1 MKPVSIKMQEKI
13 MFIPYLN
20 YANIPILLYNSIF
33 FYKSVH
39 TSLKSLW
46 IFSSTCLPLIIA
58 QQCFSVILP
67 TVGVVILYVNAYI
80 IPVILG
86 YRFVHLQKDLQH
98 K

>member
-1 MKPVSIKMQEKI
+1 MKPISTKIQEKI

-33 FYKSVH
+33 FLKSVH

-46 IFSSTCLPLIIA
+46 IFFSTCLPLIIA
-58 QQCFSVILP
+58 QQCFFVILP
-67 TVGVVILYVNAYI
+67 TVGVVIFYVNAYI

-86 YRFVHLQKDLQH
+86 YRFIRLQKNLDH
-98 K
+98 T